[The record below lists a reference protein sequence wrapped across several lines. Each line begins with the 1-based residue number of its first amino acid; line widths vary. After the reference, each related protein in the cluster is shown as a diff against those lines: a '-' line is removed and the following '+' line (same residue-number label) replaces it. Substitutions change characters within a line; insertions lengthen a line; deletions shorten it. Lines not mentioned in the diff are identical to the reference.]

1 MYECICKHAILGGTQ
16 GDALSISEANYH
28 RQTGCLKIC
37 VMEECQNTKEMST
50 YPHPDLVYKIH
61 VYVMATANSD
71 PEFLT
76 SHNTSIAFEVYLINT

>member
-1 MYECICKHAILGGTQ
+1 
-16 GDALSISEANYH
+16 
-28 RQTGCLKIC
+28 
-37 VMEECQNTKEMST
+37 MEECQNTKEMSTYPHPDLVYKIHVYVMATACQNTKEMST

-76 SHNTSIAFEVYLINT
+76 SHNTRIAFEVYLINT